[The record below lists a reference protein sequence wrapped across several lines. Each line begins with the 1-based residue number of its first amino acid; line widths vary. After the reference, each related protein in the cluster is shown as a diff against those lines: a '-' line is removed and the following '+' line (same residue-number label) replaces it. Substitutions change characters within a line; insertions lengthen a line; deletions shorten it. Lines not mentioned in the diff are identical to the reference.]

1 MAWFRSL
8 RLVRGSLAGR
18 IGGFTLLGVGPS
30 LLLWFMLAGA
40 PTGITPWG
48 GLAPEGLDA
57 EGVESVFPDQFPL
70 FPTMG
75 NEGASGMAYLKQ
87 PWSPYGVSVDED
99 GRVQYDLTVEVAG
112 LPAVEGEA
120 YRVWLTTPDLDRI
133 VSIGTVDP
141 TGALTSATDWHQ
153 VMVVVSREPADRIV
167 SEGDRWSGSIVLR
180 GFSAG
185 ARVTPLAQHSLFQQS
200 PM

>member
-1 MAWFRSL
+1 
-8 RLVRGSLAGR
+8 
-18 IGGFTLLGVGPS
+18 
-30 LLLWFMLAGA
+30 
-40 PTGITPWG
+40 
-48 GLAPEGLDA
+48 
-57 EGVESVFPDQFPL
+57 
-70 FPTMG
+70 
-75 NEGASGMAYLKQ
+75 MAYLKQ

-112 LPAVEGEA
+112 LPEVEGES
-120 YRVWLTTPDLDRI
+120 YRVWLTTPTLDRI

-153 VMVVVSREPADRIV
+153 LMVVVSREPADRVV
-167 SEGDRWSGSIVLR
+167 SEGERWSGPIVLR

-185 ARVTPLAQHSLFQQS
+185 ARVTPMAQHSLFQQT

>member
-1 MAWFRSL
+1 M
-8 RLVRGSLAGR
+8 RGSIFSR
-18 IGGFTLLGVGPS
+18 RGGFTLLGVGPS
-30 LLLWFMLAGA
+30 LLLWFMLAGPPA
-40 PTGITPWG
+40 
-48 GLAPEGLDA
+48 
-57 EGVESVFPDQFPL
+57 FPDQFPL

-112 LPAVEGEA
+112 LPEVEGES
-120 YRVWLTTPDLDRI
+120 YHVWLTTPTLDRI
-133 VSIGTVDP
+133 VSIGTVVP
-141 TGALTSATDWHQ
+141 TGTLTSTTDWHQ
-153 VMVVVSREPADRIV
+153 LMVVVSREPADRV
-167 SEGDRWSGSIVLR
+167 VAEGERWSGPIVLR

-185 ARVTPLAQHSLFQQS
+185 ARVTPLAQHSLFQQT

>member
-1 MAWFRSL
+1 
-8 RLVRGSLAGR
+8 VRGSIFSR
-18 IGGFTLLGVGPS
+18 RGGFTLLGVGPS
-30 LLLWFMLAGA
+30 LLLWFMLAGQPA
-40 PTGITPWG
+40 
-48 GLAPEGLDA
+48 
-57 EGVESVFPDQFPL
+57 FPDQFPL

-112 LPAVEGEA
+112 LPEVEDES
-120 YRVWLTTPDLDRI
+120 YQVWLTTPTLDRI
-133 VSIGTVDP
+133 VNIGTIDP
-141 TGALTSATDWHQ
+141 TGTLTSTTDWHQ
-153 VMVVVSREPADRIV
+153 LMVVVSREPADRV
-167 SEGDRWSGSIVLR
+167 VAEDDRWSGPIVLR

-185 ARVTPLAQHSLFQQS
+185 ARVTPLAQHSLFQQT

>member
-1 MAWFRSL
+1 M
-8 RLVRGSLAGR
+8 
-18 IGGFTLLGVGPS
+18 GVGPS
-30 LLLWFMLAGA
+30 LLLWFMLAGPPA
-40 PTGITPWG
+40 PVTP
-48 GLAPEGLDA
+48 AA
-57 EGVESVFPDQFPL
+57 FPDQFPL

-112 LPAVEGEA
+112 LPEVEGEA
-120 YRVWLTTPDLDRI
+120 YRVWITTPDLDPI
-133 VSIGTVDP
+133 AHLGTL
-141 TGALTSATDWHQ
+141 GAAGSVKGATDWHQ
-153 VMVVVSREPADRIV
+153 LMVVVSREPADRVV
-167 SEGDRWSGSIVLR
+167 SEGDRWSGPIVLR

>member
-1 MAWFRSL
+1 M
-8 RLVRGSLAGR
+8 
-18 IGGFTLLGVGPS
+18 GVGPS
-30 LLLWFMLAGA
+30 LLLWFLLAGGPTSVA
-40 PTGITPWG
+40 PP
-48 GLAPEGLDA
+48 AA
-57 EGVESVFPDQFPL
+57 FPDQFPL

-112 LPAVEGEA
+112 LPEVEGES
-120 YRVWLTTPDLDRI
+120 YHVWLTTPTLDRI
-133 VSIGTVDP
+133 ASIGTVDA
-141 TGALTSATDWHQ
+141 TGTLTSTTDWHQ
-153 VMVVVSREPADRIV
+153 LMVVVSREPAGRVVAD
-167 SEGDRWSGSIVLR
+167 GDRWSGPIVLR

-185 ARVTPLAQHSLFQQS
+185 ARVTPLAQHSLFQQT